1 MMRILQIKEKIYDE
15 MVGTKV
21 NRSLDADKT
30 IEITIGEAHGP
41 VKSILKS
48 LSCWVDPLWPM
59 NLSIWW
65 LTSK

>member
-1 MMRILQIKEKIYDE
+1 M
-15 MVGTKV
+15 KV
-21 NRSLDADKT
+21 NSCHIPNRSLDADKT

-59 NLSIWW
+59 NLSI
-65 LTSK
+65 